1 MRFAAKIARG
11 LARVSLVVIAAAVN
25 AVIADAQSPGTFTRT
40 GDMTTARAQ
49 HTATLLT
56 TGKVLMTGGTQ
67 SGGFSGLASAELYDP
82 KSGTF
87 IRTGNMD
94 AGRRMH
100 TATLLPD
107 GRVLIVGGYGAAGA
121 TLNSAELYD
130 PSSGTFTAAGNMV
143 TARGGHSAILLPNST
158 VLIVGGYGTNAYP
171 NVAPAEI
178 YDPSSGTFAAA
189 AEYVARG
196 GCDFCAPSVRLTDGT
211 VLFPGQYP
219 AQVYDPVTNSF
230 TPAGMMKDEQSA
242 ATLLTTGKVLFA
254 GGESDFLGRSATAEL
269 YDPDMHTFTL
279 IASMAWRRSWHTL
292 TLLPNGQ
299 ALAAGGETDSCSGN
313 ACYFAGSLATAE
325 LYDPSATTFIR
336 TADMAAARESHTATL
351 LDDGRVLIAGG
362 VTYGGIGIFGGS
374 LGSAELYTPDTLMR
388 SPALVSVSGSGL
400 GQGAIFHAG
409 TSYLAAANDPASIGE
424 LVDISCAGLD
434 SGSAIPPQV
443 SIGGRLAQIISFR
456 QPGSVAGNQIR
467 VRVPGAIAPGDAV
480 PVRLFYLDRPSN
492 EVTIASRSTIQ

>member
-1 MRFAAKIARG
+1 MFAAKLSRHLPLLG
-11 LARVSLVVIAAAVN
+11 LLVIAAAGD
-25 AVIADAQSPGTFTRT
+25 AAITDAQSSGTFTRT

-67 SGGFSGLASAELYDP
+67 SGGLSGLASAELFDP
-82 KSGTF
+82 TSGSF
-87 IRTGNMD
+87 IRTGSM
-94 AGRRMH
+94 ASGRRMH

-107 GRVLIVGGYGAAGA
+107 GKVLIVGGYGGAGG

-130 PSSGTFTAAGNMV
+130 PSSGTFTATGNMV

-196 GCDFCAPSVRLTDGT
+196 GCDFCAPSVLLTDGT

-219 AQVYDPVTNSF
+219 AQVYDPVANSF
-230 TPAGMMKDEQSA
+230 TPAGMMKAEQDA
-242 ATLLTTGKVLFA
+242 ATLLTSGKVLFA
-254 GGESDFLGRSATAEL
+254 GGESDFGRSAAAEI
-269 YDPDMHTFTL
+269 YDPDLHTFTV

-299 ALAAGGETDSCSGN
+299 ALAAGGETESCSGN
-313 ACYFAGSLATAE
+313 GCYFAGSLATAE
-325 LYDPSATTFIR
+325 LYDPSAATFIG
-336 TADMAAARESHTATL
+336 TAEMAGSREIHTATL
-351 LDDGRVLIAGG
+351 LGDGRVLIAGG
-362 VTYGGIGIFGGS
+362 ATYGGIGIFGGS
-374 LGSAELYTPDTLMR
+374 LVSAELYTPDTLVR
-388 SPALVSVSGSGL
+388 SPALMSASGTGT

-409 TSYLAAANDPASIGE
+409 TSHLAAPDDPASVGE
-424 LVDISCAGLD
+424 LVDLSCTGLD

-443 SIGGRLAQIISFR
+443 SIGGRLAPIISFR
-456 QPGSVAGNQIR
+456 EPSGVAGTNQVR
-467 VRVPGAIAPGDAV
+467 VRVPAAIAPGNAV
-480 PVRLFYLDRPSN
+480 PVRLLYLDRPSN
-492 EVTIASRSTIQ
+492 EVTIAIR